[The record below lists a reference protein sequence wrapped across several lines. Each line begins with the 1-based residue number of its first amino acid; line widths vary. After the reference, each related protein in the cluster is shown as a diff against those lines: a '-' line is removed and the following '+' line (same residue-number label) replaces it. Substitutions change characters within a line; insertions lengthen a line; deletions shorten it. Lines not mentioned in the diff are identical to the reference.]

1 MIEVI
6 DTITGSP
13 CYLCGEPVGPGYVL
27 TEVRPDQW
35 EIICVTCDLVTEEA
49 SGK

>member
-6 DTITGSP
+6 DTITGTP
-13 CYLCGEPVGPGYVL
+13 CPWCGEPIGPGFAV

-35 EIICVTCDLVTEEA
+35 VTICATCDLVTEEA